1 MTTNKWKKIID
12 SCQEV
17 SNVTLVCCDGVLHS
31 HKIMIAVV
39 SDFMN
44 DLIKPI
50 PAADNVTFYLP
61 DFQTEDVLSVL
72 DQFNFR
78 DIHIPSVLDEDL
90 LSALNC
96 SSNEMLD
103 EVFREESV
111 MERSQDEIYDHN
123 NAVSES
129 KPVFIKTTPIPSGDF
144 DLYNN
149 PPLDIKSDPDCDEKF
164 IIDGE
169 DDKFEEK
176 PLISKKIKNAKAS
189 GSPRKIFGKK
199 IDWQENQQQLQEKA
213 KKYLLN
219 DDADYSY
226 DDDNSLRGE
235 KRKIIIEK
243 RQKHRSAIEAISRGE
258 CCTIAEAA
266 KKYEVSRQTLSKFLS
281 KGKNFQGRGKVSRV
295 FSYEEE
301 KVMAEKI
308 LAKSDGGKNLNFEII
323 SEVVNEE
330 LSIKRINHPEK
341 NLSESFSRSYK
352 YAFARRTN
360 LDKLIQD
367 KVEAALKDRRI
378 FECEICYQKFTFK
391 NSLVCHQKKSHLAFY
406 NC

>member
-1 MTTNKWKKIID
+1 M
-12 SCQEV
+12 
-17 SNVTLVCCDGVLHS
+17 G
-31 HKIMIAVV
+31 
-39 SDFMN
+39 
-44 DLIKPI
+44 
-50 PAADNVTFYLP
+50 
-61 DFQTEDVLSVL
+61 

-78 DIHIPSVLDEDL
+78 DSNIPSLLDEDL
-90 LSALNC
+90 LSALKC

-111 MERSQDEIYDHN
+111 MERSQDETYDHI

-129 KPVFIKTTPIPSGDF
+129 KPVFIKMTPIASGDF
-144 DLYNN
+144 DLHNN
-149 PPLDIKSDPDCDEKF
+149 PPLDIKSDPDCDEKY

-169 DDKFEEK
+169 DNKFEEK
-176 PLISKKIKNAKAS
+176 PLIFKNIKNAKAS

-199 IDWQENQQQLQEKA
+199 IDCKENQQQLQEKA

-219 DDADYSY
+219 DDADYSC

-235 KRKIIIEK
+235 RRKIIIEK

-266 KKYEVSRQTLSKFLS
+266 KKYEVSRQSLSRFLR

-391 NSLVCHQKKSHLAFY
+391 NSLVSHQKKSHPAFY
-406 NC
+406 V